1 MSMFPVCPHSQGV
14 PVKIVRIFLFPHN
27 SHLSLCHPHYTLTK
41 KANIAYYIACSECKC
56 LPISHGSNAYM
67 RYQALFSL
75 LWVFENVGKRAS
87 PTSATEMEMEY
98 GK

>member
-1 MSMFPVCPHSQGV
+1 
-14 PVKIVRIFLFPHN
+14 
-27 SHLSLCHPHYTLTK
+27 
-41 KANIAYYIACSECKC
+41 
-56 LPISHGSNAYM
+56 M